1 MNQQSC
7 PIGDLDTLLVAAA
20 CGECSQGAVREAINL
35 AKKCSSKLY
44 VVSVVETN
52 PEYSA
57 LAMDAVEEAAV
68 EVKEILASIK
78 EEAEKAGITCE
89 TIAHRGGDVHRHIL
103 DDAKE
108 VGATLILVGRKGRS
122 GIKRLM
128 MGAVSEQVIGEAPC
142 SVLVVPR
149 DAGMTIN
156 KVLVATDGSDRCER
170 AVAEAVSYAKR
181 NGAAL
186 YAISVARKES
196 DLEDARKNLQ
206 HVEDVAAKEGV
217 SVESITDVGTPYQKI
232 ADTAKEKGADLIVVG
247 RKGKTG
253 IKSFFMGSNSER
265 VIGLSSCAILVVH

>member
-1 MNQQSC
+1 
-7 PIGDLDTLLVAAA
+7 
-20 CGECSQGAVREAINL
+20 
-35 AKKCSSKLY
+35 
-44 VVSVVETN
+44 
-52 PEYSA
+52 
-57 LAMDAVEEAAV
+57 
-68 EVKEILASIK
+68 
-78 EEAEKAGITCE
+78 
-89 TIAHRGGDVHRHIL
+89 
-103 DDAKE
+103 
-108 VGATLILVGRKGRS
+108 
-122 GIKRLM
+122 